1 MRKEA
6 LLVID
11 MLNDFVKE
19 GAPLEVPAAREIISS
34 IKMKIQWARENGVPV
49 IYVCDSH
56 RLQDQE
62 FKWWPC
68 HAVEGTPG
76 AKVVAEISPEK
87 GDFIIKKRRYS
98 AFLGTELDILL
109 RELDI
114 QTLHLTGIL
123 TNVCVLYTACDAVMR
138 NYKVVVYS
146 DCVASVS
153 SEDHH
158 FALRQMRNF
167 LKINVK

>member
-1 MRKEA
+1 MKGEA

-19 GAPLEVPAAREIISS
+19 GAPLEVPAARKIIPS
-34 IKMKIQWARENGVPV
+34 IKQKIQWARENEVSV
-49 IYVCDSH
+49 IYICDSH
-56 RLQDQE
+56 RTQDLE
-62 FKWWPC
+62 FKWWPS

-76 AKVVAEISPEK
+76 ACVVAEISPEK

-109 RELDI
+109 RELNI
-114 QTLHLTGIL
+114 RTLHLTGIL

-138 NYKVVVYS
+138 NYEVIVYS
-146 DCVASVS
+146 NCVASIS
-153 SEDHH
+153 SEDHQ
-158 FALRQMRNF
+158 FALRQMKNF
-167 LKINVK
+167 LKINVR